1 MAVPPALGPISLAR
15 GNPMKKVLFNLT
27 DEQNER
33 LERLAKSM
41 GVSKSEALRRTIEL
55 YVMFKEAKVE
65 GAQFTRE
72 DKDGTRRLVEIIG

>member
-1 MAVPPALGPISLAR
+1 
-15 GNPMKKVLFNLT
+15 MKKVLFNLT

-55 YVMFKEAKVE
+55 YLMFKEAKEE
-65 GAQFTRE
+65 GAEFTRR
-72 DKDGTRRLVEIIG
+72 DKAGRERVVEILG